1 MRVMVCD
8 SYEEM
13 TIRATRIVA
22 GQVYLKP
29 NCVLGLATGSTPVGM
44 YEKLGEMCKNEELDF
59 SEVKTFNLDEY
70 YPIKASNRQSYRYF
84 MDEKLFSKIN
94 IKPENTHIP
103 NGESENPERECGE
116 YENAINLAGGI
127 DLQVLGIGRNGH
139 IGFNEPGEHLDAYT
153 HLTDLTA
160 NTIEANSR
168 FFSNDEI
175 IPTKALTMGIST
187 ILNAKKIILLAN
199 GEAKADV
206 VAELMN
212 KDINTSN
219 PASMLKTHP
228 DVVLIC
234 DRAAFSKAKLNA
246 DK

>member
-1 MRVMVCD
+1 MRVFVCD
-8 SYEEM
+8 NYEEM
-13 TIRATRIVA
+13 TVRATRIVA

-44 YEKLGEMCKNEELDF
+44 YAKLGEMCENEELDF
-59 SEVKTFNLDEY
+59 SEVQTFNLDEY
-70 YPIKASNRQSYRYF
+70 YPIKVSNRQSYRYF
-84 MDEKLFSKIN
+84 MNEKLFSKIN
-94 IKPENTHIP
+94 IKLENTHVP
-103 NGESENPERECGE
+103 NGEAENPELECE
-116 YENAINLAGGI
+116 NYEKAIHSAGGI

-139 IGFNEPGEHLDAYT
+139 IGFNEPSENLDAYT
-153 HLTDLTA
+153 HLTDLTE

-168 FFSNDEI
+168 FFDKDEV

-187 ILNAKKIILLAN
+187 ILSAKKIILLAN

-206 VAELMN
+206 VAELMS

-234 DRAAFSKAKLNA
+234 DKAAFSKAEKL
-246 DK
+246 